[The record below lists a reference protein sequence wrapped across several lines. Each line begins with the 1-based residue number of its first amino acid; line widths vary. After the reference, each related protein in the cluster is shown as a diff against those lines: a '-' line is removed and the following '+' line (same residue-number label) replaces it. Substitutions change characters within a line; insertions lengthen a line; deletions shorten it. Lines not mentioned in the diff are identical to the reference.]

1 MNPHQALP
9 AFAVA
14 DPARRRWLAFL
25 GAGTVALALGQGRSA
40 WAQSFEAFFTAVQRD
55 DLSTLLLLDL
65 RGFDLNTIDP
75 RGQHALHIAL
85 RVPSTKVAE
94 YLAKHPRV
102 NVDMRNPQD
111 ETPLMLA
118 VLKGQ
123 TPIARTLVGRD
134 ADINKT
140 GWTPLHYAAT
150 YAGAQAPE
158 QVSLLLEHHAYIDA
172 ESPNGTTPL
181 MMAAQYGSEAV
192 VKLLLQEGA
201 DARLTNQQKLSAM
214 DFAQRASRES
224 MAELIANHVR
234 ASQPR
239 GKW

>member
-1 MNPHQALP
+1 MMRPGQTPFAAWPLP
-9 AFAVA
+9 VT
-14 DPARRRWLAFL
+14 RRRWLLAV
-25 GAGTVALALGQGRSA
+25 GAGAVALGQGGTA
-40 WAQSFEAFFTAVQRD
+40 WAQSFDAFFTAVQRD

-85 RVPSTKVAE
+85 RVPSPKVAE

-102 NVDMRNPQD
+102 NVDLRNPQD

-123 TPIARTLVGRD
+123 TAVARTLVGRD

-150 YAGAQAPE
+150 YAGPQAPD

-192 VKLLLQEGA
+192 VKLLLEEGA
-201 DARLTNQQKLSAM
+201 DVRLTNEKKLSAI
-214 DFAQRASRES
+214 DFAQRASRPTV
-224 MAELIANHVR
+224 AELIANHAR
-234 ASQPR
+234 QALPR